1 MNLPKSASRIVANK
15 KKRVFVI
22 KTLIYILMFAA
33 YKFLVPVAVFLATHP
48 EIYSIYR
55 AALFLLGS
63 NILVSLGS
71 IITVRLYLRKSRDER
86 MDGNFILGINW
97 ISNIVNAFLLI
108 IALML
113 AFDVQPLEFLTSLT
127 IVAAAIAILTKDY
140 VTNMINGLIIM
151 FTDQFGLGD
160 LIKVGE
166 HKGNIEDINLLN
178 VVIKKA
184 DGHSIYIPNN
194 LMLNSQV
201 INHSRDFLR
210 QIEIQI
216 ELPSNFIEDLEEV
229 RYKLSL
235 LVFTK
240 EVASPASKLQVELL
254 SILKDAVVLRVLVQ
268 TPFEHEKLTEL
279 HLQNAILKFIHENK
293 KGELL

>member
-22 KTLIYILMFAA
+22 KTVIYILMFTA
-33 YKFLVPVAVFLATHP
+33 YKLIGSVTLFLTTHP
-48 EIYSIYR
+48 EIHSIYR

-71 IITVRLYLRKSRDER
+71 IITVRIYLRKSRDER

-127 IVAAAIAILTKDY
+127 IVAAAIAILTKEY

-166 HKGNIEDINLLN
+166 HKGTIEDINLIN
-178 VVIKKA
+178 VVIKKS
-184 DGHSIYIPNN
+184 DGHSIFIPNN

-201 INHSRDFLR
+201 INHSRDYLR
-210 QIEIQI
+210 QIEIQV

-229 RYKLSL
+229 RNKLSL
-235 LVFTK
+235 LVFDK
-240 EVASPASKLQVELL
+240 EVSSTSSKLQVELV

-268 TPFEHEKLTEL
+268 TPYEQEKVTEL
-279 HLQNAILKFIHENK
+279 HLQNAVLKFIHENK
-293 KGELL
+293 KRELL